1 MNINL
6 INSVAKAYKARGA
19 TLVTKEGAAAL
30 AGGLMTGIS
39 RVAKGVREAKR
50 KLQKNLAYKQQDFT
64 DLDLQ
69 QPQIDQITKLYDQYN
84 QGAKMATSI
93 FRGKDFKDEGIEMM
107 NTAKQQIDKLY
118 ESLTKFG
125 TTLNFIKNNN
135 MNRSESSDLLSDG
148 MYTYMVD
155 NYDDFM
161 SNVKIEEETMR
172 AFVEFDDPEDQSTV
186 SKIYLD
192 EIEQPSLIAR
202 EDIKQFYAMN
212 PAKIVESSM
221 KGLPKEEVKRI
232 TLMNMQNIT
241 DVDTQNSLIF
251 DAPKSDFGKF
261 VSYLVTDASFK
272 AKIETDNR
280 FKLIKTAIDEYNQ
293 GDKSLDATEDLFE
306 TVSDDLKRIIKS
318 STVNGETVPA
328 YNLYQD
334 LIEFQMQEFFG
345 TDGLYDKNFKDPNA
359 ITPTKLTFA
368 QQQQQNEINKF
379 QNDIIDTSKMY
390 NIPIPN
396 SNYFVKKEKGN
407 LFSVVSGE
415 GDFITNKQ
423 GEELYKNI
431 TLEQLFTQF
440 LRRDVPK
447 TKNFIDFAN
456 VNRDYI
462 SEANKN
468 VSNITSI
475 ESLTKPPF
483 RFFEN
488 K

>member
-1 MNINL
+1 
-6 INSVAKAYKARGA
+6 
-19 TLVTKEGAAAL
+19 
-30 AGGLMTGIS
+30 
-39 RVAKGVREAKR
+39 
-50 KLQKNLAYKQQDFT
+50 
-64 DLDLQ
+64 
-69 QPQIDQITKLYDQYN
+69 
-84 QGAKMATSI
+84 
-93 FRGKDFKDEGIEMM
+93 
-107 NTAKQQIDKLY
+107 
-118 ESLTKFG
+118 
-125 TTLNFIKNNN
+125 
-135 MNRSESSDLLSDG
+135 
-148 MYTYMVD
+148 
-155 NYDDFM
+155 
-161 SNVKIEEETMR
+161 
-172 AFVEFDDPEDQSTV
+172 
-186 SKIYLD
+186 
-192 EIEQPSLIAR
+192 
-202 EDIKQFYAMN
+202 MN

-221 KGLPKEEVKRI
+221 RGLPKEEVKRI

-261 VSYLVTDASFK
+261 VSYLVTDASFNEK
-272 AKIETDNR
+272 LLTDDR
-280 FKLIKTAIDEYNQ
+280 FKLIKNAIDEYNQ

-359 ITPTKLTFA
+359 TTPTELSFS

-379 QNDIIDTSKMY
+379 QRDIIDTSKMY

-407 LFSVVSGE
+407 LFSVVSDQ
-415 GDFITNKQ
+415 GDFITDKEDNQ
-423 GEELYKNI
+423 LYKNI

-447 TKNFIDFAN
+447 TKNFTNFAN
-456 VNRDYI
+456 VNRDY
-462 SEANKN
+462 
-468 VSNITSI
+468 TSQT
-475 ESLTKPPF
+475 SQTLLDPLVTSF
-483 RFFEN
+483 R

>member
-50 KLQKNLAYKQQDFT
+50 ELQKNLAYKQQDFT

-125 TTLNFIKNNN
+125 TTLNFIKDNN

-161 SNVKIEEETMR
+161 SNVEIEEETMR
-172 AFVEFDDPEDQSTV
+172 AYVKFGKEN
-186 SKIYLD
+186 IYLD

-280 FKLIKTAIDEYNQ
+280 FKLIKSAIDQYNQ

-379 QNDIIDTSKMY
+379 KNDIIDTSKMY

-423 GEELYKNI
+423 GKELYKNI
-431 TLEQLFTQF
+431 TLEQLFDQF
-440 LRRDVPK
+440 LREDVPK
-447 TKNFIDFAN
+447 TKNFIDFTN
-456 VNRDYI
+456 VNRDYVN
-462 SEANKN
+462 EVNQT
-468 VSNITSI
+468 VSNVTSTK
-475 ESLTKPPF
+475 SLTQKPF
-483 RFFEN
+483 RFYEN
-488 K
+488 E

>member
-69 QPQIDQITKLYDQYN
+69 QPQINQITKLYDQYN
-84 QGAKMATSI
+84 QGAKMATAV
-93 FRGKDFKDEGIEMM
+93 FRGRDFKDEGIEMM

-125 TTLNFIKNNN
+125 TTLNFIKDNN

-155 NYDDFM
+155 NHDDFM

-172 AFVEFDDPEDQSTV
+172 AFVEFDDPEDKLTV
-186 SKIYLD
+186 NKIYLD

-221 KGLPKEEVKRI
+221 RGLPKEEVKRI

-261 VSYLVTDASFK
+261 VSYLVTDASFNEK
-272 AKIETDNR
+272 LLTDDR
-280 FKLIKTAIDEYNQ
+280 FKLIKNAIDEYNQ

-359 ITPTKLTFA
+359 TTPTELSFS

-379 QNDIIDTSKMY
+379 QRDIIDTSKMY

-407 LFSVVSGE
+407 LFSVVSDQ
-415 GDFITNKQ
+415 GDFITDKEDNQ
-423 GEELYKNI
+423 LYKNI

-440 LRRDVPK
+440 LRKDVPK
-447 TKNFIDFAN
+447 NKNFTNFAN
-456 VNRDYI
+456 INTDY
-462 SEANKN
+462 
-468 VSNITSI
+468 TSKI
-475 ESLTKPPF
+475 
-483 RFFEN
+483 RVGI
-488 K
+488 

>member
-172 AFVEFDDPEDQSTV
+172 AFVEFDDPEDQLTV
-186 SKIYLD
+186 SRIYLD

-221 KGLPKEEVKRI
+221 QGLPKEEVKRI

-261 VSYLVTDASFK
+261 VSYLVTDDSFK
-272 AKIETDNR
+272 AKIETDDR
-280 FKLIKTAIDEYNQ
+280 FKPIKNAIDEYNQ

-318 STVNGETVPA
+318 STVSGKTVPA

-359 ITPTKLTFA
+359 VTPTKLTFA
-368 QQQQQNEINKF
+368 QQQLQNEINKF
-379 QNDIIDTSKMY
+379 KNDIIDTSKMY

-396 SNYFVKKEKGN
+396 SNFFAKKEKGN
-407 LFSVVSGE
+407 LFSVVGGE
-415 GDFITNKQ
+415 GDFITDEQ
-423 GEELYKNI
+423 GNQLYKNI
-431 TLEQLFTQF
+431 TLEQLFDQF
-440 LRRDVPK
+440 LKENVPK
-447 TKNFIDFAN
+447 TKKFIDFAN
-456 VNRDYI
+456 INTDYT
-462 SEANKN
+462 SETNPT
-468 VSNITSI
+468 VSNITSTK
-475 ESLTKPPF
+475 SLIKPPF
-483 RFFEN
+483 RFYEN